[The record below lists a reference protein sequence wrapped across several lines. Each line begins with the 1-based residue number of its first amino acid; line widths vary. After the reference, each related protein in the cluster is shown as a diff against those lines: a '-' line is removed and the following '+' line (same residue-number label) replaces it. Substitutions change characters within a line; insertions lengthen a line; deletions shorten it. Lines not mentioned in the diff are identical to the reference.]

1 MKRRIVKCVAGAC
14 VAGMVLGTSGAG
26 MAVAATPEADSWSA
40 AENEII
46 VLYGPPSEIDEIDVP
61 IPVLYGPPSAF
72 ENINPMQVE
81 THNRSVAQSVV
92 KDGKKTFKK
101 AIVVKDAV
109 GEVGFSKI
117 AKGSSKCLSVNK
129 KTGAVSVKKGTKV
142 ICLAQFQ
149 GWIYVEANVSGKTA
163 RGFISP
169 SCLDPEAGGK

>member
-129 KTGAVSVKKGTKV
+129 KTGAVSVKKGTKAGTYKINVAVKAAGNDFYESGSQRV
-142 ICLAQFQ
+142 I
-149 GWIYVEANVSGKTA
+149 VKVHVK
-163 RGFISP
+163 
-169 SCLDPEAGGK
+169 